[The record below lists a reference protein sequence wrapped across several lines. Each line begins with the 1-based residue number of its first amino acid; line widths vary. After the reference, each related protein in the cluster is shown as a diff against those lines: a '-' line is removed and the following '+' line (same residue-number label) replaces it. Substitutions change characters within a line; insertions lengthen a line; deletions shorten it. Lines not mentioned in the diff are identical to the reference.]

1 MKTLA
6 LLLSLAA
13 PITAIELVNRGA
25 SPSTLA
31 LQLQRRHSRRPI
43 NPHITRRD
51 PVPETLSNEVSHALV
66 LTLLTQL

>member
-13 PITAIELVNRGA
+13 LVAAIELVNRA
-25 SPSTLA
+25 SSPSTVA
-31 LQLQRRHSRRPI
+31 LQLQRRHGGRPV

-51 PVPETLSNEVSHALV
+51 TVPETLSNEVSYDPARTV
-66 LTLLTQL
+66 PTQV